1 MTGDRVGIIGGY
13 MTAFGEHW
21 ELGIRELAAEAIIK
35 SIRTIPKG
43 IDKKEIEALWVGN
56 MSAGRFVGQEHVAA
70 VVADA
75 AGLTPIPATRVECA
89 CASGGLS
96 LRSAYLAVKSRMFDV
111 VIASSVEKMTDQ
123 TNAGDVT
130 TTLATAADQ
139 EWEQQ
144 LGITFPGL
152 YALMARA
159 HFQKYGTTKEHLAAA
174 AVKNHKNASK
184 NPKAH
189 FRREITMEQVLNAR
203 MVADPLGLFDCSPVS
218 DGAAAVILAHE
229 SAIHKYTD
237 APVWIIGSGQASDT
251 IALHSR
257 RSFTHVHAA
266 REAKKQAFKQAQH
279 ILGHSPQVQLA
290 EVHDC
295 FTIAEIMAIE
305 DLGFF
310 PEGEGGPATLEGRTA
325 IDGEIPIN
333 PSGGL
338 KGKGHPVGATGIA
351 QALEIT
357 YQLLCDA
364 GERQCADTEVGL
376 SHNVG
381 GSGATALVHLFS
393 R

>member
-1 MTGDRVGIIGGY
+1 MTSDRVGIIGGY
-13 MTAFGEHW
+13 MTTFGEHW
-21 ELGIRELAAEAIIK
+21 ELGLRELAAEAIIK
-35 SIRTIPKG
+35 SMRTVPKG

-56 MSAGRFVGQEHVAA
+56 MSGGRFVGQEHVAA

-75 AGLTPIPATRVECA
+75 AGLTPIPSSRVECA

-96 LRSAYLAVKSRMFDV
+96 LRSAYLAVKSRIFDV
-111 VIASSVEKMTDQ
+111 VIAASVEKMTDQ

-130 TTLATAADQ
+130 TTLGTAADQ
-139 EWEQQ
+139 EWEQA
-144 LGITFPGL
+144 LGMTFPGV

-159 HFQKYGTTKEHLAAA
+159 HFHKYGTTKEHLAAV
-174 AVKNHKNASK
+174 AVKNHRNATK
-184 NPKAH
+184 NPNAH
-189 FRREITMEQVLNAR
+189 FRREVTMEQVLNAR
-203 MVADPLGLFDCSPVS
+203 MVADPLGLFDCSPIS
-218 DGAAAVILAHE
+218 DGAAAVVLAHE
-229 SAIHKYTD
+229 SVVPKYTD
-237 APVWIIGSGQASDT
+237 EPIWIIGSGQASDT

-257 RSFTHVHAA
+257 CSFTHIYAA
-266 REAKKQAFKQAQH
+266 RKAKEVALKQAK
-279 ILGHSPQVQLA
+279 LSVSDLQLA

-310 PEGEGGPATLEGRTA
+310 PEGEGGPATLEGRTE
-325 IDGEIPIN
+325 IDGEIAIN

-351 QALEIT
+351 QAIEIT
-357 YQLLCDA
+357 HQLLCEAD
-364 GERQCADTEVGL
+364 ERQCADAQVGL
-376 SHNVG
+376 SHNIG

>member
-1 MTGDRVGIIGGY
+1 MTSDRVAIIGGY
-13 MTAFGEHW
+13 MTSFGEHW
-21 ELGIRELAAEAIIK
+21 ELGLRELAAEAMIK
-35 SIRTIPKG
+35 SRRTVPKG

-56 MSAGRFVGQEHVAA
+56 MSGGRFVGQEHVAA

-75 AGLTPIPATRVECA
+75 TGLTPIPATRVEAA

-96 LRSAYLAVKSRMFDV
+96 LRSAYLAIKSGMFDV
-111 VIASSVEKMTDQ
+111 VMAASVEKMTDQ

-152 YALMARA
+152 YALMAQA
-159 HFQKYGTTKEHLAAA
+159 HFQKYGTTKEHLAAVA
-174 AVKNHKNASK
+174 IKNHKNAIN

-189 FRREITMEQVLNAR
+189 FRREITKEQVLNAR
-203 MVADPLGLFDCSPVS
+203 MVASPLGLFDCSPIS
-218 DGAAAVILAHE
+218 DGAAACILARE
-229 SAIHKYTD
+229 SVVPQYTD
-237 APVWIIGSGQASDT
+237 EPVWIIGSGQASDT

-257 RSFTHVHAA
+257 QSFTHVHAA
-266 REAKKQAFKQAQH
+266 RIAKNQAIKQAESS
-279 ILGHSPQVQLA
+279 LGKIPQIQLA

-310 PEGEGGPATLEGRTA
+310 SEGEGGPATLEGRTA
-325 IDGEIPIN
+325 IDGDIAIN

-338 KGKGHPVGATGIA
+338 KGKGHPVGATGIS
-351 QALEIT
+351 QAIEIAN
-357 YQLLCDA
+357 QLLLNAD
-364 GERQCADTEVGL
+364 GRQVPNPEIGL

-381 GSGATALVHLFS
+381 GSGATAIIHIFS